1 MEITVKDILTAVS
14 LLGSLVALVW
24 YLRGASSDLSAK
36 IDRLQVAFEGAT
48 KDLTE
53 HDELLREARGGRAQL
68 HEKMQEAQQRIVRLE
83 TKAKMGTTRS
93 IS

>member
-24 YLRGASSDLSAK
+24 YLRGAISDLSAK

-53 HDELLREARGGRAQL
+53 QAELIREARGARAHIHDKL
-68 HEKMQEAQQRIVRLE
+68 QEAQQRIVRLE

-93 IS
+93 S